1 MTSRVVDAG
10 WLRSRLT
17 DPGVVVIEVTN
28 TPGQAPGST
37 LGEVVGAPAIPG
49 ARTVYWKDLL
59 WHRTRRE
66 FAEPR
71 ELAGRLYSLGAH
83 AESTVIFAG
92 EPTQFAAYAL
102 WVAAAVGVGGDLRY
116 LDGGLPAWRGDDV
129 PPVPSRVDPAIA
141 ETVTRGADIAALAPD
156 VAASVT
162 AGLVPA
168 PRASAPPPP
177 TPAPPAAAS
186 PEDASPAAVLPVSS
200 MPPVQFDSAS
210 SPGAGPPSSAR
221 VSAASPEHGSP
232 AAGLPVSSMP
242 PVQFDSAS
250 SPGAESP
257 SSARLSAALPES
269 GSPAAALPV
278 SSTLPVQP
286 NSASSPAGSAAQPL
300 PLIPPRTH
308 ELVVGRDQVRAAIGS
323 PTAIVDLR
331 SPEEYSGLRVAP
343 ATEPIDHG
351 AERAGHIPGASSL
364 PVQDLLDERG
374 LLRPVA
380 EIRAR
385 VAELGIDGASEI
397 IAYCRLS
404 HRAALGWLI
413 FEELLGDRRVRVY
426 DGSWTEWGSLV
437 GAPIEV

>member
-1 MTSRVVDAG
+1 MGSVVTSRVVDAE

-28 TPGQAPGST
+28 TPGAAPGGT
-37 LGEVVGAPAIPG
+37 LGEAGGAPSVPG

-66 FAEPR
+66 FAAPH
-71 ELAGRLYSLGAH
+71 ELAARLHALGAD

-116 LDGGLPAWRGDDV
+116 LDGGLPAWRGDGRA
-129 PPVPSRVDPAIA
+129 PVPSRPSAAEPPEAIPSAA
-141 ETVTRGADIAALAPD
+141 EP
-156 VAASVT
+156 
-162 AGLVPA
+162 PA
-168 PRASAPPPP
+168 PVSPADPSRAPSAPP
-177 TPAPPAAAS
+177 
-186 PEDASPAAVLPVSS
+186 
-200 MPPVQFDSAS
+200 
-210 SPGAGPPSSAR
+210 
-221 VSAASPEHGSP
+221 
-232 AAGLPVSSMP
+232 
-242 PVQFDSAS
+242 
-250 SPGAESP
+250 
-257 SSARLSAALPES
+257 
-269 GSPAAALPV
+269 
-278 SSTLPVQP
+278 
-286 NSASSPAGSAAQPL
+286 L
-300 PLIPPRTH
+300 PLVAPRTD
-308 ELVVGRDQVRAAIGS
+308 ELVAGREDVLAAIAS

-331 SPEEYSGLRVAP
+331 SPEEYSGARVAP
-343 ATEPIDHG
+343 VTEPIDHG
-351 AERAGHIPGASSL
+351 AERGGHIPGASSL
-364 PVQDLLDERG
+364 PVQDLLDEQG

-385 VAELGIDGASEI
+385 VAALGIDAATEI